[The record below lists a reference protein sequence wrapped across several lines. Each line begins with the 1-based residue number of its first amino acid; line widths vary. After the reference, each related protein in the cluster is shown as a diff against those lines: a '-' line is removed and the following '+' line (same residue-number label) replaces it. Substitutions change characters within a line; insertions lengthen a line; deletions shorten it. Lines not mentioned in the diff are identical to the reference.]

1 MELAVAHLARIQKYA
16 NQVMALEKKL
26 MSDDLIPM
34 TEQQR
39 MHAEILRLKAEI
51 ELLEKRT
58 R

>member
-16 NQVMALEKKL
+16 NQVMALEKRL
-26 MSDDLIPM
+26 MSNDLIPM
-34 TEQQR
+34 PEQQR
-39 MHAEILRLKAEI
+39 MHAEISRLKAEI